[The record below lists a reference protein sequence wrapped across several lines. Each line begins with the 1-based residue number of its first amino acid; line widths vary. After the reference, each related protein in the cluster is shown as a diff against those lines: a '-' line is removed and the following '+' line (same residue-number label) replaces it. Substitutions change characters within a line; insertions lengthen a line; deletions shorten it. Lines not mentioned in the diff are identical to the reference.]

1 MLEDEMIETIL
12 KEPEGVKQQRTF
24 VKFSDTYQTGIL
36 RREEGRKVLDEYF
49 KILSNEYNISLQ
61 WCG

>member
-1 MLEDEMIETIL
+1 MIESIL

-24 VKFSDTYQTGIL
+24 VKFSDTCQTGIL

-49 KILSNEYNISLQ
+49 KILSNEYNISL
-61 WCG
+61 